1 MGLTTPLRRLDDRV
15 LGDKLRRKPPS
26 EQVDPPADPA
36 NQVDPPAKQVDPPS
50 ERRGRQRAGTAEA
63 MRGSRNGVRKT
74 LGIIYLVSRVVLLLL
89 ALVLVIAIAFILLP
103 TNQDNTIVSTVL
115 DLAVVIAGPVADVFT
130 VADDA
135 ERELVVNYA
144 FAAVLYVIAGLLVT
158 LLPGSDT

>member
-1 MGLTTPLRRLDDRV
+1 MGLTAPLRKLDDRV
-15 LGDKLRRKPPS
+15 LGDKLRKKPPS
-26 EQVDPPADPA
+26 EQIDPP
-36 NQVDPPAKQVDPPS
+36 V
-50 ERRGRQRAGTAEA
+50 ERRSRERAGTDQA
-63 MRGSRNGVRKT
+63 MRRSSNGVRKA

-103 TNQDNTIVSTVL
+103 TNPDNTLVSTVL
-115 DLAVVIAGPVADVFT
+115 DLAAVIAGPVADVFT

-158 LLPGSDT
+158 KLPGSDT